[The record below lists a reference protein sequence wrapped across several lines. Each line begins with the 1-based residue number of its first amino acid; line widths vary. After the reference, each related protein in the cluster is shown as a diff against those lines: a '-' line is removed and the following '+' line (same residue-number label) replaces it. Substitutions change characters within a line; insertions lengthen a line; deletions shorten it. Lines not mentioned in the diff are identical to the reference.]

1 MLTSANHAH
10 NWRRKGQSTIVIL
23 VLILLCDEG
32 LATWNFWKN
41 NPWGPDDEIGATNY
55 ITSASV
61 LRAIQTVRTGKT
73 YSLGM
78 VMDKDTPSFTPRTLS
93 LTMFQ
98 PGFVGRAAI
107 RGWGRNRLIYND
119 EVLHVWSGTGTQI
132 DGIGHIGIGEMYYN
146 GNNVSDFVTTTGATK
161 LGLEKLPP
169 VVGRAVVLDMA
180 AYYGVDVVPEGTAY
194 TNVDIV
200 NAMKRQGVTIG
211 EGDIVL
217 FYSGWM
223 KVLDEQK
230 DPNKFISVEP
240 GIGVSG
246 AWELVNRKVV
256 AVGAD
261 TWGVEAVPSE
271 NEEDVFRVHQILI
284 TRHGIPL
291 LENINTTALVKEGVY
306 EFMFVLGVTKIRG
319 AVQMMIN
326 PVGIA

>member
-1 MLTSANHAH
+1 MFTSSHRVH
-10 NWRRKGQSTIVIL
+10 HWTKVQSTIFIL
-23 VLILLCDEG
+23 SLLWLCNDAT
-32 LATWNFWKN
+32 ATWNFWEN
-41 NPWGPDDEIGATNY
+41 NPWGPDDELGATNY

-61 LRAIQTVRTGKT
+61 LRAVQAVRTGKT

-78 VMDKDTPSFTPRTLS
+78 IMDKDTPSFSPRTLS
-93 LTMFQ
+93 LTIFQ
-98 PGFVGRAAI
+98 PGFTGRAAI
-107 RGWGRNRLIYND
+107 HGWGRNRLIYND
-119 EVLHVWSGTGTQI
+119 DVLHVWSGTGTQI

-169 VVGRAVVLDMA
+169 IVARAVILDMA

-194 TNVDIV
+194 TRVDILK
-200 NAMKRQGVTIG
+200 AMQRQGVTIG

-230 DPNKFISVEP
+230 DPTKFISVEP
-240 GIGVSG
+240 GIGVTG
-246 AWELVNRKVV
+246 AWELVKRKVV